1 MGSGDG
7 YRIMQLM
14 PQNYML
20 KNGYNSKFYILPQL
34 KLKKH
39 LSPKK
44 GQCLTL
50 IKKKTTGRKNVFNKI
65 KNELTVQCKSLGS
78 GHSDMAK

>member
-1 MGSGDG
+1 MMGSGDG

-14 PQNYML
+14 PQNYIL
-20 KNGYNSKFYILPQL
+20 KNGYNGKIYILPQL

-39 LSPKK
+39 LSTKK

-50 IKKKTTGRKNVFNKI
+50 IKKKIGRKNVFNKI

-78 GHSDMAK
+78 